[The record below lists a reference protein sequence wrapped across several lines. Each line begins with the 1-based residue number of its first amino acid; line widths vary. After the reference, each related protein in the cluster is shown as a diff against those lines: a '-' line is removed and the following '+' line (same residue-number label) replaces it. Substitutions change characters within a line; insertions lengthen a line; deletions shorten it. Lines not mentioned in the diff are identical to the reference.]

1 MKMKNLKFN
10 VYNSKIDSIS
20 KFNIYN
26 KNFVSNL
33 ENLVIFSKLSINDPN
48 FLRDFFFLSKLF
60 FF

>member
-1 MKMKNLKFN
+1 MKNLKFN